1 MLHSEVQVGAEFII
15 ELHARFESEVFE
27 RRVTFIATG
36 DEANDVFVSA
46 IGQGAHAEQRAGLF
60 KRLRYSGFEFGVVV
74 PGAATAVE
82 VSLWPAGIPVRPL

>member
-1 MLHSEVQVGAEFII
+1 MLHPEVQVGAEFII

-74 PGAATAVE
+74 LGAATAVE